1 MYFGSPL
8 DFPYPKSSILYNM
21 ISGIIETLTHIR
33 NNLTAENL
41 EEYYINFHPEHA
53 AQQTALPESH
63 HAFTAFES
71 HKYYE
76 MAIQLDRHSRLQI
89 GQRCYILS
97 KNQFCIIP
105 CEQRHRLQWGAF
117 SEQSA
122 NMLWVSITGEI
133 VRTSYTVYSDS
144 GRSKVW
150 GSDLHIPG
158 NFIIGEILAEQ
169 SAPRAGSTEAIVS
182 YLQAFFS
189 LLLQKLNFDGESS
202 GHTWTNAVVS
212 ELQEYIKAHL
222 NGGVTLQDLSGY
234 ISLSPNYL
242 CKLFKQVTGE
252 TITHY
257 IQNLKIT
264 RSIEYLADPSIPLSK
279 IAEELGFYDQFHFS
293 KVFKTY
299 TCMSPSQYRN
309 TLASADIRTDAK
321 ADGDPEQPAGRIS
334 GSSEGGDPEL
344 PDRQAR

>member
-1 MYFGSPL
+1 MRR
-8 DFPYPKSSILYNM
+8 D
-21 ISGIIETLTHIR
+21 IIETLSYIR

-41 EEYYINFHPEHA
+41 EAYYVNFRPEHA
-53 AQQTALPESH
+53 AQQDAIPESH

-89 GQRCYILS
+89 GQRCYVLS

-105 CEQRHRLQWGAF
+105 CEQRHRLQWGA
-117 SEQSA
+117 SMEHSA

-133 VRTSYTVYSDS
+133 VRTSYTFYSDS
-144 GRSKVW
+144 GPSKIW

-169 SAPRAGSTEAIVS
+169 SAARPGSMEAIAS
-182 YLQAFFS
+182 YIRAFLS
-189 LLLQKLNFDGESS
+189 LLLQKLSFDGESS
-202 GHTWTNAVVS
+202 GHMWTNSVVS

-222 NGGVTLQDLSGY
+222 NAGISLQELSGY

-264 RSIEYLADPSIPLSK
+264 RSIEYLADPAIPLSQ

-309 TLASADIRTDAK
+309 TLVAPDMGVAVQGPHAAAPS
-321 ADGDPEQPAGRIS
+321 GGAGARS
-334 GSSEGGDPEL
+334 G
-344 PDRQAR
+344 RARLSIQ

>member
-1 MYFGSPL
+1 MKR
-8 DFPYPKSSILYNM
+8 D
-21 ISGIIETLTHIR
+21 IIEALSYIR

-41 EEYYINFHPEHA
+41 EAYYVNFRPEHA
-53 AQQTALPESH
+53 SQQDAIPESH

-89 GQRCYILS
+89 GQRCYVLS

-105 CEQRHRLQWGAF
+105 CEQLHRLQWGAS
-117 SEQSA
+117 SEHSA
-122 NMLWVSITGEI
+122 NMLWISITGEI
-133 VRTSYTVYSDS
+133 VRTSYTFYSDS
-144 GRSKVW
+144 GRSKIW

-169 SAPRAGSTEAIVS
+169 SAARSGSTEAIVS
-182 YLQAFFS
+182 YIHAFLS

-202 GHTWTNAVVS
+202 GHMWTNSVVS

-222 NGGVTLQDLSGY
+222 NAGISLQELSGY

-264 RSIEYLADPSIPLSK
+264 RSIEYLADPSIPLSQ
-279 IAEELGFYDQFHFS
+279 IAEDLGFYDQFHFS

-309 TLASADIRTDAK
+309 TLAAPDAGT
-321 ADGDPEQPAGRIS
+321 AAQSGGQAAESAGREHRLS
-334 GSSEGGDPEL
+334 V
-344 PDRQAR
+344 